1 VTTHAGVG
9 GWPTV
14 RSILT
19 KVVINAFSIWIATL
33 VIPRVTVDG
42 GSIGHRVLSLLIVGA
57 LFGLINTFIK
67 PVVRLFTLPLYLLT
81 LGLISFVVNA
91 LMLKIVE
98 WLSGKIGITFDAGP
112 FFWSTIGA
120 AVVVTFVSMIL
131 HVTVPDGD

>member
-1 VTTHAGVG
+1 MRG
-9 GWPTV
+9 
-14 RSILT
+14 IIT
-19 KVVINAFSIWIATL
+19 KVAINAVAIWIATL
-33 VIPRVTVDG
+33 VVPQVDVG
-42 GSIGHRVLSLLIVGA
+42 GSSLGNRILTLLIVGA

-67 PVVRLFTLPLYLLT
+67 PVVKLFTLPLYLLT

-98 WLSGKIGITFDAGP
+98 WLSGTIGISFDAGP

-131 HVTVPDGD
+131 NVTVPDGD

>member
-1 VTTHAGVG
+1 M
-9 GWPTV
+9 

-19 KVVINAFSIWIATL
+19 KVAVNAVAIWIATL
-33 VIPRVTVDG
+33 VIPDVTVGDG
-42 GSIGHRVLSLLIVGA
+42 SLGNRVLSLVIVGA

-67 PVVRLFTLPLYLLT
+67 PLVKLFTLPLYLLT

-98 WLSGKIGITFDAGP
+98 WLSGKIGIGFDAGP
-112 FFWSTIGA
+112 FFWATLEA